1 MRALIIDD
9 EAPARAALRGL
20 LRDHPDITLVGEA
33 DSIGEA
39 ATWLSSGDYDLVFLD
54 IQLRGGTG
62 FDLMPFVRPEARIIF
77 VTAFDRY
84 AARAFEVNA
93 LDYLIKPVRPSRLAE
108 ALRRV
113 TGQRADSLSPLPSAP
128 TETVALLPSPPVL
141 APDDLVHL
149 KTGNGTT
156 RFVALPDIAA
166 IESDENY
173 TTVHLGDGTR
183 LLVRRT
189 MKTWEETLPASH
201 FVRVHRSTIVNLA
214 RYRGSDRESEAM
226 MQLHLEG
233 LAEPVQASYRYLPEL
248 RARLAALGRQL

>member
-1 MRALIIDD
+1 MKALIIDD

-20 LRDHPDITLVGEA
+20 LRAHPEITLAGEA
-33 DSIGEA
+33 DTMQEA
-39 ATWLSSGDYDLVFLD
+39 AARLSGGDYDLVLLD
-54 IQLRGGTG
+54 VQLRGGTG
-62 FDLMPFVRPEARIIF
+62 FDLVPLIRPEAKIIF

-108 ALRRV
+108 ALRRLTV
-113 TGQRADSLSPLPSAP
+113 VSSDSRSPL
-128 TETVALLPSPPVL
+128 VPPAML
-141 APDDLVHL
+141 APDDLVHV
-149 KTGNGTT
+149 KCGNGAT

-173 TTVHLGDGTR
+173 TTVLLGDGTR

-201 FVRVHRSTIVNLA
+201 FVRVHRSTIVNLS
-214 RYRGSDRESEAM
+214 RYRGAERESEATT
-226 MQLHLEG
+226 HLRLAG
-233 LAEPVQASYRYLPEL
+233 LIEPVQASYRYLPEL
-248 RARLAALGRQL
+248 RLRLLALGRQL